1 MKKLLTALIS
11 AAVIALPLA
20 VISTPV
26 AAKTATHAKSAKA
39 KHAKKGAKAKKAKSK
54 KAAKSTSQP
63 MQ

>member
-1 MKKLLTALIS
+1 MKKLLSALIS

-26 AAKTATHAKSAKA
+26 AAKTATHAKASKA
-39 KHAKKGAKAKKAKSK
+39 KHAKKAHKAKAKSK
-54 KAAKSTSQP
+54 AKAAKSSSQP